1 MSILKVEKRDESNLL
16 VWGDADVEYALEDYF
31 SFFVD
36 GYKFMPK
43 FRAKLWDGKARMYSI
58 VRKTLPAGLYGYLKH
73 FCAERDIE
81 LQTVGPSPE
90 PVATV
95 SADDLA
101 EFISD
106 LDIHARGKSIEVYDY
121 QSLACLIGLN
131 DKRRLLLSPT
141 ASGKSLIIYL
151 IMRWLLVKH
160 GFTIL
165 ILVPTTTLVTQL
177 RADFADYS
185 TANGWDV
192 EEHTQPIFSGFTK
205 TVNTKVVVS
214 TWQSVYKQPAS
225 WFNQFDCVIG
235 DEAHL
240 FAAASLS
247 TCMAK
252 MTDVSYRIGTTG
264 TIKDGKVN
272 KLTLEGHFGP
282 VHQVSTTRELMD
294 AGRVSDLKIKIL
306 MLGYSAEDKAFVK
319 DLEYQGELDWI
330 VRNGKR
336 NKMICKL
343 AAAQKG
349 VTLVL
354 FQFVEKH
361 GKPLYE
367 AFRAQFPDTPAYLIH
382 GGISTAERDRIKDA
396 LSREENAVLF
406 ASSQS
411 FATGQNLPKIA
422 NIIFSSPSKGKIRN
436 LQSIGRGIRLQ
447 DGKKFCRLFDLADDL
462 SYKKKPNMTLVH
474 CMERVKIYNAEQFEY
489 EIINVPISS

>member
-1 MSILKVEKRDESNLL
+1 MSQLKVEKRDESNLL
-16 VWGDADVEYALEDYF
+16 VWGDADMEYALEDYF

-36 GYKFMPK
+36 GYKWMPK
-43 FRAKLWDGKARMYSI
+43 FKAKLWDGKARMYSI
-58 VRKTLPAGLYGYLKH
+58 VRKTLPAGLYGYLEL
-73 FCAERDIE
+73 FCKEQGCE
-81 LQTVGPSPE
+81 LVPVGPSPQ

-95 SADDLA
+95 TEQTVELFAKELQ
-101 EFISD
+101 
-106 LDIHARGKSIEVYDY
+106 LHARGKPIETYDY
-121 QSLACLIGLN
+121 QINAVTTALN

-151 IMRWLLVKH
+151 IMRWLLDKH
-160 GFTIL
+160 DYTIL

-177 RADFADYS
+177 RSDFADYS
-185 TANGWDV
+185 TANGWNVDA
-192 EEHTQPIFSGFTK
+192 HSQPIFSGFTK
-205 TVNTKVVVS
+205 TVNTSVVVS

-225 WFNQFDCVIG
+225 WFNQFDAVIG

-247 TCMAK
+247 NCMGK

-294 AGRVSDLKIKIL
+294 AGRVSDLKIKVL

-319 DLEYQGELDWI
+319 DLDYHNELDWV
-330 VRNGKR
+330 VRNTKR

-349 VTLVL
+349 ITLVL

-367 AFRAQFPDTPAYLIH
+367 MYQTMFPDKQAYLIH
-382 GGISTAERDRIKDA
+382 GGISTEDRDGIKTLLA
-396 LSREENAVLF
+396 LEEDAVLF
-406 ASSQS
+406 ASVQS

-422 NIIFSSPSKGKIRN
+422 NIIFASPSKGKIRN

-474 CMERVKIYNAEQFEY
+474 CMERIKIYSAEQFDW
-489 EIINVPISS
+489 EIVNVPITK

>member
-16 VWGDADVEYALEDYF
+16 VWGDADIEYALEDYF

-58 VRKTLPAGLYGYLKH
+58 IRKTLPAGLYGYLKH
-73 FCAERDIE
+73 FCEERGVE
-81 LQTVGPSPE
+81 LQVVGPSPE
-90 PVATV
+90 PIASVTPEILQDYV
-95 SADDLA
+95 DSLA
-101 EFISD
+101 
-106 LDIHARGKSIEVYDY
+106 IHARGKPIQTYDY
-121 QSLACLIGLN
+121 QLGAALIALN

-151 IMRWLLVKH
+151 IMRWLLDKH
-160 GFTIL
+160 QHTIL

-205 TVNTKVVVS
+205 TVNTSVVVS
-214 TWQSVYKQPAS
+214 TWQSVYKQPQG

-294 AGRVSDLKIKIL
+294 AGRVSELRIKVL

-319 DLEYQGELDWI
+319 DLEYQHELDWI
-330 VRNGKR
+330 VRNEKR
-336 NKMICKL
+336 NKVICKL
-343 AAAQKG
+343 AAVQKG

-367 AFRAQFPDTPAYLIH
+367 RFRSEFPDIPAFLIH
-382 GGISTAERDRIKDA
+382 GGISTEERDRIKATLATED
-396 LSREENAVLF
+396 NAVLF

-422 NIIFSSPSKGKIRN
+422 NIIFGSPSKGKIRN

-447 DGKKFCRLFDLADDL
+447 EGKAFCRLFDLADDL
-462 SYKKKPNMTLVH
+462 SYKKKPNMTLLH
-474 CMERVKIYNAEQFEY
+474 CMERIKIYNAEQFEY
-489 EIINVPISS
+489 EIVNVPISS